1 MDASLL
7 AVLANSPHHG
17 QKFSMKR
24 LFLVFLLVPCL
35 LQAQSSEQEL
45 EEIEQQDLP
54 VEEKKQLAWSHAV
67 ILGLVEGITE
77 YLPISSTGHLIL
89 TNNLLGL
96 DHETPVYD
104 ADGNAIW
111 IELRALAE
119 PGIPLT
125 FEDSVDQYI
134 IVIQGGAILAVVL
147 LYWKRLFSMARGLLG
162 KDRQGLYLARNLIV
176 SFIPAVLFGLLLE
189 SRIEEKLFGPIPVV
203 IALILGGFLMLLVE
217 RRRKQGTS
225 NSPPPLPGPDL
236 HELTMG
242 KALVIGLL
250 QCVALW
256 PGTSRSMMTIV
267 GGYLVGLSPV
277 RSAEYSFL
285 LGLITLSAAAG
296 YKGLQGGTT
305 MLTTLGLMPVLLGC
319 FMALVSAL
327 VAVRWLVGFLNRHGL
342 APFAYYRFLLAAF
355 VLGALFLF
363 D

>member
-1 MDASLL
+1 MPLCLRSH
-7 AVLANSPHHG
+7 SPPLSIT
-17 QKFSMKR
+17 KIFCMKPFVFFA
-24 LFLVFLLVPCL
+24 LFIPLF
-35 LQAQSSEQEL
+35 LQAQTPEQESGN
-45 EEIEQQDLP
+45 IELQDTHL
-54 VEEKKQLAWSHAV
+54 EKKTQLTWSEAV

-96 DHETPVYD
+96 DHETPIYD
-104 ADGNAIW
+104 AEGNPIW
-111 IELRALAE
+111 IEPPTLSE

-125 FEDSVDQYI
+125 FKDNVDQYI

-147 LYWKRLFSMARGLLG
+147 LYWKRLFSMARGILG
-162 KDRQGLYLARNLIV
+162 KDRSGLYLARNLII
-176 SFIPAVLFGLLLE
+176 SFIPAVIFGLLLE
-189 SRIEEKLFGPIPVV
+189 SWIEERLFGTIPVV
-203 IALILGGFLMLLVE
+203 IALVLGGFLMLLVE
-217 RRRKQGTS
+217 KRRKKK
-225 NSPPPLPGPDL
+225 SPEPPQASPGPDL
-236 HELTMG
+236 HELSMR
-242 KALVIGLL
+242 KALIIGLL

-319 FMALVSAL
+319 FMALISAL

-342 APFAYYRFLLAAF
+342 APFAYYRFLLAAV